1 MRALGVIDTGL
12 VTINV
17 DDNGDEILTFP
28 VKALREQILEC
39 MNCLPGGEF
48 VPGREIKKA
57 LAHWNDKPLTIDHPQ
72 IKGELVFADNN
83 ENRDRFQVG
92 SITNARWRDGF
103 LWVDAHLNRTLA
115 SRSLEGRGIV
125 QALLTGGV
133 DVEVS
138 TGYGMDLEYRSGSHD
153 GRRYQFSQSG
163 IEPDHLALLP
173 IGTSGACSVE
183 DGCGAARAAQRRA
196 AATAE
201 GGTAMTPK
209 AIMDLVRGGLRAAG
223 HSGLGD
229 DPIEN
234 QNADDDGE
242 AGTEPI
248 VNADGLDGDV
258 GDAANDPVSG
268 DDSEPG
274 SGGTPEPHT
283 ESEMKRDT
291 LIAALAASDAIDFS
305 DEELQAFAD
314 ERLNSLATL
323 AGIDCGC
330 PDAARSNSDGEPVPA
345 GTPEDHDAGADDE
358 PVELTREDVLGL
370 KQLLSGVPALI
381 EAVNSAKLAEDTER
395 EGLIAALASND
406 QCAVSKTDLTDMS
419 TSALRGLSR
428 SFDKVDYSGRGGV
441 RGFASNSDD
450 EGFMPLPAWHE
461 EVKA

>member
-1 MRALGVIDTGL
+1 
-12 VTINV
+12 
-17 DDNGDEILTFP
+17 
-28 VKALREQILEC
+28 
-39 MNCLPGGEF
+39 
-48 VPGREIKKA
+48 
-57 LAHWNDKPLTIDHPQ
+57 
-72 IKGELVFADNN
+72 
-83 ENRDRFQVG
+83 
-92 SITNARWRDGF
+92 
-103 LWVDAHLNRTLA
+103 
-115 SRSLEGRGIV
+115 
-125 QALLTGGV
+125 
-133 DVEVS
+133 
-138 TGYGMDLEYRSGSHD
+138 
-153 GRRYQFSQSG
+153 
-163 IEPDHLALLP
+163 
-173 IGTSGACSVE
+173 
-183 DGCGAARAAQRRA
+183 
-196 AATAE
+196 
-201 GGTAMTPK
+201 MTPK
-209 AIMDLVRGGLRAAG
+209 AIMDLVRGVLSAAG